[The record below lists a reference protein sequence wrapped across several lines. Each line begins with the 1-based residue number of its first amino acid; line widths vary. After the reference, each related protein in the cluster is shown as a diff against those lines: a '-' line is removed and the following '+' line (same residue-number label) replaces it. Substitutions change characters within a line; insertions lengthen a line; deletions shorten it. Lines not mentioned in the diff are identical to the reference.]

1 MSPPLPVFVLDAGA
15 LIGLERAHPRMTSL
29 LKRVVSGQARV
40 VVPDAVLAQV
50 WRSGSGRQARLAA
63 MIGLKPEQCRTVPL
77 DTATARR
84 IGALVATSGHSDV
97 VDVHV
102 VLVAQDHRGSLI
114 TADRGD
120 LVAVDPTIAPQ
131 IIDI

>member
-1 MSPPLPVFVLDAGA
+1 MPVFVLDAGA

-50 WRSGSGRQARLAA
+50 WRSGTGRQARLAA
-63 MIGLKPEQCRTVPL
+63 LIGLKPEQCRTVPL
-77 DTATARR
+77 DTAAARR
-84 IGALVATSGHSDV
+84 IGRLAATSDHSDV

-102 VLVAQDHRGSLI
+102 VLVAQQHRGSLI
-114 TADRGD
+114 TADREG
-120 LVAVDPTIAPQ
+120 LVAVDPGIAPQ
-131 IIDI
+131 IVDV

>member
-1 MSPPLPVFVLDAGA
+1 
-15 LIGLERAHPRMTSL
+15 MTSL
-29 LKRVVSGQARV
+29 LKLVVSGHARV

-63 MIGLKPEQCRTVPL
+63 MIGLKPEQCRTIAL
-77 DTATARR
+77 DTAAARR
-84 IGALVATSGHSDV
+84 IGASVATSGHSDV

-131 IIDI
+131 IVDI